1 MKKFSRIITFI
12 FLYILSIFCIGCSKD
27 AFYPASDIQIT
38 KTDPYNILPTSSE
51 FSSIDDGVI
60 SIKLINSI
68 PCELVSYDIS
78 YKTALNE
85 PIDTLS
91 MSDIFVNLPFPEANT
106 ETDITIKP
114 YTQQVMKLF
123 ESTTSNISPI
133 RALVTLHFKDVNEN
147 EIKRTAS
154 FLLYKYEESSSSE

>member
-1 MKKFSRIITFI
+1 MKKFRKIISLI
-12 FLYILSIFCIGCSKD
+12 FLTMLSILSIGCSKD
-27 AFYPASDIQIT
+27 TFYPASDIQIT
-38 KTDPYNILPTSSE
+38 KTEPYNILPTSSD

-60 SIKLINSI
+60 TIKLINSI
-68 PCELVSYDIS
+68 PCELVSYDLS

-91 MSDIFVNLPFPEANT
+91 MSDIFVNLPFPEADT
-106 ETDITIKP
+106 ESDLTIKP

-123 ESTTSNISPI
+123 ENTTSNISPI
-133 RALVTLHFKDVNEN
+133 RALVTLHFKDVNKN

-154 FLLYKYEESSSSE
+154 FLLYKYEGSSSSE